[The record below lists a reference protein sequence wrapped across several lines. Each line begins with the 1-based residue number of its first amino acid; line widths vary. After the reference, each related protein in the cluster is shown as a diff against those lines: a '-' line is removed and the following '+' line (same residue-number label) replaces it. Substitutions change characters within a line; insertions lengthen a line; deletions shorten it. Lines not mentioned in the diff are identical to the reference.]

1 MQVPTNL
8 CVQEE
13 PEEMNLSEIADRCA
27 RDTKAGSVGG
37 GADDQIVRDLVFIGV
52 QVMPDDAKSIDKKEL
67 RRAMAVK
74 YKAEHKTGFLFSMI
88 ILPVMISLISH
99 WLVKWFT
106 DHPLRLREA
115 KAGAVTSYSCQRPT
129 GDTPICTSTEREKNL
144 TLSRSL
150 PSTLPEDN

>member
-1 MQVPTNL
+1 MKLCQIADL
-8 CVQEE
+8 CVRE
-13 PEEMNLSEIADRCA
+13 
-27 RDTKAGSVGG
+27 TKAGSVGG
-37 GADDQIVRDLVFIGV
+37 GADDATARALVVIGI
-52 QVMPDDAKSIDKKEL
+52 QAMPDNVTLVDKKEL

-88 ILPVMISLISH
+88 VLPVMISLISH

-106 DHPLRLREA
+106 DHPLRLREV
-115 KAGAVTSYSCQRPT
+115 KAGEVTSYSCQRPT